1 MAEDKS
7 TIFDSEGHIYDTT
20 IFADGVLFTARRPE
34 MSLIVRD
41 EERAAELTEV
51 SHLIDELNDKYFET
65 TERIVSM
72 LLGF

>member
-7 TIFDSEGHIYDTT
+7 TIFDSEGHVYDAQV
-20 IFADGVLFTARRPE
+20 FSDGVLFTARRPE
-34 MSLIVRD
+34 LSLIVRD
-41 EERAAELTEV
+41 EERLAELTEV
-51 SHLIDELNDKYFET
+51 NHLIDELNDKYFET